1 MAGSLFDM
9 RHLMWLEANFKVSFY
24 QPEDLLA
31 GMWFMNS
38 LYPGTD
44 REFVELWLLEE
55 DIIEEEYDNF
65 VAKNGFPVEPMVTL
79 EMGNPDEADLIV
91 AYSPEIGWI
100 HQDDDS
106 IREFDIDDAN
116 WIIQNNGGV
125 VHVLIDEQAYD
136 QDGTIY
142 TITEDQEVI
151 MKYQFDDD
159 IYEDDHDWDEYLED

>member
-1 MAGSLFDM
+1 
-9 RHLMWLEANFKVSFY
+9 MWLEANFKVSFY

-116 WIIQNNGGV
+116 WIIQNNDGKISI
-125 VHVLIDEQAYD
+125 LIDEQAYD
-136 QDGTIY
+136 QDETIY

-151 MKYQFDDD
+151 LKYFF
-159 IYEDDHDWDEYLED
+159 IEDLNAEDEDLEE

>member
-44 REFVELWLLEE
+44 RECVELWLLEE

-151 MKYQFDDD
+151 MKYRFTDDL
-159 IYEDDHDWDEYLED
+159 YDDEQDWDEYLEE

>member
-1 MAGSLFDM
+1 MAGKVDH
-9 RHLMWLEANFKVSFY
+9 RDAMWLEANFKVSFY

-65 VAKNGFPVEPMVTL
+65 VAKHGFPVEPMVTL
-79 EMGNPDEADLIV
+79 EMINPDESDLIV
-91 AYSPEIGWI
+91 AYSPEIGWV
-100 HQDDDS
+100 HEDDEL
-106 IREFDIDDAN
+106 RTFDIDDAN
-116 WIIQNNGGV
+116 WIIQNNDGKV
-125 VHVLIDEQAYD
+125 YILIDGAAYEQD
-136 QDGTIY
+136 ETIY

-151 MKYQFDDD
+151 LQYFFLEDFDDEEF
-159 IYEDDHDWDEYLED
+159 ED

>member
-1 MAGSLFDM
+1 MAGKVD
-9 RHLMWLEANFKVSFY
+9 HKDAMWLEVNLKVNFY

-65 VAKNGFPVEPMVTL
+65 VNKNGFPVEPMLTL
-79 EMGNPDEADLIV
+79 EMINPDESDLIV
-91 AYSPEIGWI
+91 AYPPEIGWV
-100 HQDDDS
+100 HEDDEL
-106 IREFDIDDAN
+106 RPFDIDDAN
-116 WIIQNNGGV
+116 WIIQYNDGK
-125 VHVLIDEQAYD
+125 VHILVDEQAYD
-136 QDGTIY
+136 QDETIF

-151 MKYQFDDD
+151 LQYLFLEDFDDEEF
-159 IYEDDHDWDEYLED
+159 ED

>member
-24 QPEDLLA
+24 QPEDLEA

-44 REFVELWLLEE
+44 KEFVELWVLEE
-55 DIIEEEYDNF
+55 DVVEEEYDNF
-65 VAKNGFPVEPMVTL
+65 VTKNGFPVEPMVTL

-106 IREFDIDDAN
+106 ITKFDVDDAN
-116 WIIQNNGGV
+116 WIIQNNDGKISI
-125 VHVLIDEQAYD
+125 LIDEQAYD
-136 QDGTIY
+136 QDETIY

-151 MKYQFDDD
+151 LKYFF
-159 IYEDDHDWDEYLED
+159 IEDLNAEDEDLEE

>member
-1 MAGSLFDM
+1 
-9 RHLMWLEANFKVSFY
+9 
-24 QPEDLLA
+24 
-31 GMWFMNS
+31 MWFMNS

-65 VAKNGFPVEPMVTL
+65 IAKNGFPVEPMVTL
-79 EMGNPDEADLIV
+79 EMGNPDEPDLIV

-106 IREFDIDDAN
+106 ITQFDIDDAN
-116 WIIQNNGGV
+116 WIIQNNDGKV
-125 VHVLIDEQAYD
+125 SILIDEQAYD
-136 QDGTIY
+136 QDETIY

-151 MKYQFDDD
+151 LKYFFLD
-159 IYEDDHDWDEYLED
+159 YFNAEDEDEYLED

>member
-1 MAGSLFDM
+1 MAGKVD
-9 RHLMWLEANFKVSFY
+9 RNHVMWLEANFKVSFY

-65 VAKNGFPVEPMVTL
+65 VAKNGFPVEPMITL
-79 EMGNPDEADLIV
+79 EMNNPDESDLIV
-91 AYSPEIGWI
+91 AYPAEIGWVYEDE
-100 HQDDDS
+100 DDEL
-106 IREFDIDDAN
+106 RTFDIDDAN
-116 WIIQNNGGV
+116 WIIQNNDGK
-125 VHVLIDEQAYD
+125 VHILIDEQAYD
-136 QDGTIY
+136 QDETIF

-151 MKYQFDDD
+151 LKYLFL
-159 IYEDDHDWDEYLED
+159 EDFNEEDEDEYLTD

>member
-1 MAGSLFDM
+1 MAGKVD
-9 RHLMWLEANFKVSFY
+9 RDHVMWLEANFKVSFY

-65 VAKNGFPVEPMVTL
+65 VAKHGFPVEPMVTL
-79 EMGNPDEADLIV
+79 EMSNPDEPDLIV
-91 AYSPEIGWI
+91 AYSPEIGWVYE
-100 HQDDDS
+100 DDDELR
-106 IREFDIDDAN
+106 IFDIDDAN
-116 WIIQNNGGV
+116 WIIQNNDGKV
-125 VHVLIDEQAYD
+125 YILVDEQAYD
-136 QDGTIY
+136 QDETIF

-151 MKYQFDDD
+151 LKYFFL
-159 IYEDDHDWDEYLED
+159 EDFNDEDEDEYLTD

>member
-1 MAGSLFDM
+1 MAGKVD
-9 RHLMWLEANFKVSFY
+9 HKDAIWLEANFKVSFY

-65 VAKNGFPVEPMVTL
+65 VAKHGFPVEPMVTL
-79 EMGNPDEADLIV
+79 EMINPDESDLIV
-91 AYSPEIGWI
+91 AYSPEIGWV
-100 HQDDDS
+100 HEDDEL
-106 IREFDIDDAN
+106 RTFDIDDAN
-116 WIIQNNGGV
+116 WIIQNNDGKV
-125 VHVLIDEQAYD
+125 YILIDGAAYEQD
-136 QDGTIY
+136 ETIY

-151 MKYQFDDD
+151 LQYFFLEDFDDEEF
-159 IYEDDHDWDEYLED
+159 ED

>member
-1 MAGSLFDM
+1 MDKVDDKDAI
-9 RHLMWLEANFKVSFY
+9 WLEVNLKVNFY

-65 VAKNGFPVEPMVTL
+65 VAKNGFPVEPMLTL
-79 EMGNPDEADLIV
+79 EMINPDESDLIV
-91 AYSPEIGWI
+91 AYPPEIGWVYE
-100 HQDDDS
+100 DDDEL
-106 IREFDIDDAN
+106 RTFDIDDAN
-116 WIIQNNGGV
+116 WIIQNNDGK
-125 VHVLIDEQAYD
+125 VHVLVDGEAYEQDE
-136 QDGTIY
+136 TIF

-151 MKYQFDDD
+151 LRYLFLEDFDDEEF
-159 IYEDDHDWDEYLED
+159 ED

>member
-24 QPEDLLA
+24 QPEDLEA

-44 REFVELWLLEE
+44 KEFVELWVLEE
-55 DIIEEEYDNF
+55 DVVEEEYDNF

-106 IREFDIDDAN
+106 ITKFDIDDAN
-116 WIIQNNGGV
+116 WIIQNNDGKISI
-125 VHVLIDEQAYD
+125 LIDEEAYD
-136 QDGTIY
+136 QDETIY

-151 MKYQFDDD
+151 LKYFF
-159 IYEDDHDWDEYLED
+159 IEDLDAEDEDLEE

>member
-9 RHLMWLEANFKVSFY
+9 QHLMWLEANFKVSFY

-65 VAKNGFPVEPMVTL
+65 IAKHGFPVEPMVTL
-79 EMGNPDEADLIV
+79 EMGNPDEPDLIV

-106 IREFDIDDAN
+106 ITQFDIDDAN
-116 WIIQNNGGV
+116 WIIQNNDGKV
-125 VHVLIDEQAYD
+125 SILIDEQAYE
-136 QDGTIY
+136 QDETIY

-151 MKYQFDDD
+151 LKYFFL
-159 IYEDDHDWDEYLED
+159 EDFNAEDEDEYLED

>member
-1 MAGSLFDM
+1 MAGKVDH
-9 RHLMWLEANFKVSFY
+9 RDAMWLEANFKVSFY

-65 VAKNGFPVEPMVTL
+65 VAKHGFPVEPMVTL
-79 EMGNPDEADLIV
+79 EMSNPDESDLIV
-91 AYSPEIGWI
+91 AYSPEIGWV
-100 HQDDDS
+100 HEDDEL
-106 IREFDIDDAN
+106 RTFDIEDAN
-116 WIIQNNGGV
+116 WIIQNNDGK
-125 VHVLIDEQAYD
+125 VHILIDGAAYEQD
-136 QDGTIY
+136 ETIY

-151 MKYQFDDD
+151 LQYFFLEDFDDEEF
-159 IYEDDHDWDEYLED
+159 ED

>member
-1 MAGSLFDM
+1 MDKVDDKDA
-9 RHLMWLEANFKVSFY
+9 MWLEVNLKVNFY

-65 VAKNGFPVEPMVTL
+65 VAKHGFPVEPMITL
-79 EMGNPDEADLIV
+79 EMSNPDESDLIV

-100 HQDDDS
+100 YEDDDEL
-106 IREFDIDDAN
+106 RTFDIDDAN
-116 WIIQNNGGV
+116 WIIQNNDAK
-125 VHVLIDEQAYD
+125 VHILIDGAAYEQD
-136 QDGTIY
+136 ETIY
-142 TITEDQEVI
+142 TLTENQEVI
-151 MKYQFDDD
+151 LKYFFL
-159 IYEDDHDWDEYLED
+159 EDFNDENEDEYLTD

>member
-1 MAGSLFDM
+1 
-9 RHLMWLEANFKVSFY
+9 MWLEANFKVSFY

-44 REFVELWLLEE
+44 REFVELWVLEE

-65 VAKNGFPVEPMVTL
+65 IAKNGFPVEPMVTL
-79 EMGNPDEADLIV
+79 EMGNPDEPDLIV

-116 WIIQNNGGV
+116 WIIQNNDGKISI
-125 VHVLIDEQAYD
+125 LIDEQAYD
-136 QDGTIY
+136 QDETIY

-151 MKYQFDDD
+151 LKYFF
-159 IYEDDHDWDEYLED
+159 IEDLNAEDEDLED

>member
-1 MAGSLFDM
+1 MDKVDDKNA
-9 RHLMWLEANFKVSFY
+9 MWLEVNLKVNFY

-65 VAKNGFPVEPMVTL
+65 VAKNGFPVEPMLTL
-79 EMGNPDEADLIV
+79 EMINPDESDLIV
-91 AYSPEIGWI
+91 AYPPEIGWV
-100 HQDDDS
+100 HEDDEL
-106 IREFDIDDAN
+106 RPFDIDDAN
-116 WIIQNNGGV
+116 WIIQYNDGK
-125 VHVLIDEQAYD
+125 VHILVDEQAYD
-136 QDGTIY
+136 QDETIF

-151 MKYQFDDD
+151 LQYLFLEDFDDEEF
-159 IYEDDHDWDEYLED
+159 ED

>member
-1 MAGSLFDM
+1 
-9 RHLMWLEANFKVSFY
+9 MWLEANFKVSFY

-151 MKYQFDDD
+151 MKYRFTDDLYD
-159 IYEDDHDWDEYLED
+159 DDHDWDEYLEE

>member
-1 MAGSLFDM
+1 MAGKVD
-9 RHLMWLEANFKVSFY
+9 HKDAMWLEANFKVSFY

-65 VAKNGFPVEPMVTL
+65 VAKNGFPVEPMLTL
-79 EMGNPDEADLIV
+79 EMINPDESDLIV
-91 AYSPEIGWI
+91 AYPPEIGWV
-100 HQDDDS
+100 HEDDEL
-106 IREFDIDDAN
+106 RPFDIDDAN
-116 WIIQNNGGV
+116 WIIQYNDGK
-125 VHVLIDEQAYD
+125 VHILVDEQAYD
-136 QDGTIY
+136 QDETIF

-151 MKYQFDDD
+151 LQYLF
-159 IYEDDHDWDEYLED
+159 LEDFEDEEFED

>member
-1 MAGSLFDM
+1 
-9 RHLMWLEANFKVSFY
+9 MWLEANFKVSFY

-91 AYSPEIGWI
+91 AYPPEIGWI

-151 MKYQFDDD
+151 MKYRFTDDLYDDD
-159 IYEDDHDWDEYLED
+159 QDWDEYLEE

>member
-1 MAGSLFDM
+1 MDKVDDKDAI
-9 RHLMWLEANFKVSFY
+9 WLEVNLKVNFY

-65 VAKNGFPVEPMVTL
+65 VAKNGFPVEPMLTL
-79 EMGNPDEADLIV
+79 EMINPDESDLIV
-91 AYSPEIGWI
+91 AYPPEIGWV
-100 HQDDDS
+100 HEDDEL
-106 IREFDIDDAN
+106 RPFDIDDAN
-116 WIIQNNGGV
+116 WIIQYNNGK
-125 VHVLIDEQAYD
+125 VHVLVDGEAYEQDE
-136 QDGTIY
+136 TIF

-151 MKYQFDDD
+151 LQYLFLEDFDD
-159 IYEDDHDWDEYLED
+159 EDE

>member
-1 MAGSLFDM
+1 MAGKVD
-9 RHLMWLEANFKVSFY
+9 RDHVMWLEANFKVSFY

-65 VAKNGFPVEPMVTL
+65 VAKHGFPVEPMVTL
-79 EMGNPDEADLIV
+79 EMSNPDEPDLIV
-91 AYSPEIGWI
+91 AYSPEIGWVYE
-100 HQDDDS
+100 DDDELR
-106 IREFDIDDAN
+106 IFDIDDAN
-116 WIIQNNGGV
+116 WIIQNNDGKV
-125 VHVLIDEQAYD
+125 CILVDEEAYD
-136 QDGTIY
+136 QDETIF

-151 MKYQFDDD
+151 LKYFFL
-159 IYEDDHDWDEYLED
+159 EDFNDEDEDEYLTD

>member
-91 AYSPEIGWI
+91 AYPPEIGWI

-151 MKYQFDDD
+151 MKYRFTDDL
-159 IYEDDHDWDEYLED
+159 YGDDQDWDEYLEE

>member
-9 RHLMWLEANFKVSFY
+9 RHLMWLEVNLKVNFY

-65 VAKNGFPVEPMVTL
+65 IAKNGFPVEPMVTL
-79 EMGNPDEADLIV
+79 EMGNPDEPDLIV
-91 AYSPEIGWI
+91 AYSPEIGWV

-116 WIIQNNGGV
+116 WIIQNNDGKISI
-125 VHVLIDEQAYD
+125 LIDEQAYD
-136 QDGTIY
+136 QDETIF

-151 MKYQFDDD
+151 LRYEFD
-159 IYEDDHDWDEYLED
+159 YEDDDDDDDLED

>member
-79 EMGNPDEADLIV
+79 EMGNPDEPDLIV
-91 AYSPEIGWI
+91 AYSPEIGWV

-116 WIIQNNGGV
+116 WIIQNNDGKISI
-125 VHVLIDEQAYD
+125 LIDEQAYD
-136 QDGTIY
+136 QDETIY

-151 MKYQFDDD
+151 LKYFF
-159 IYEDDHDWDEYLED
+159 IEDLNAEDEELEE

>member
-1 MAGSLFDM
+1 
-9 RHLMWLEANFKVSFY
+9 MWLEANFKVSFY

>member
-1 MAGSLFDM
+1 MGGSLFDM
-9 RHLMWLEANFKVSFY
+9 RNLMWLEANLKVSFY

-65 VAKNGFPVEPMVTL
+65 VAKNGFPVEPMITL
-79 EMGNPDEADLIV
+79 EMENPDEADLIV
-91 AYSPEIGWI
+91 AYPPEIGWI

-116 WIIQNNGGV
+116 WIIQFNDGKISI
-125 VHVLIDEQAYD
+125 LIDEKAYD

-142 TITEDQEVI
+142 TNTIDLLVI
-151 MKYQFDDD
+151 MKYQFIDDLYD
-159 IYEDDHDWDEYLED
+159 EDQDWDEYLEE